1 MVRGTHPTED
11 CTLFTTIVI
20 ASTVLAMTAQGLPT
34 VRVTSD
40 NTKISE
46 SCVVVIPPGTVIE
59 DADGDGVIQIVA
71 SDITVQFADGSCLR
85 GSASDLPPDEYKGYG
100 IRVNGQSNVTIRG
113 ARVSGFWCGLWATKA
128 DGFVLDAVDASDNRR
143 ARLKSTPAAED
154 GGDWLFP
161 HDNDQNQWLENYGA
175 AIYVE
180 DSNQITVHDC
190 KVRHGQNALCID
202 RVNDSKIYDNDFSF
216 NSGWGIAM
224 WRSSRNT
231 ISRNACDFCVRGY
244 SHRVYNRG
252 QDSAGILMF
261 EQNCDNVLA
270 ENSATHG
277 GDSFF
282 GFAGKEALGETG
294 EHPLDW
300 YERRGNSRNLLINN
314 DFSYAPAHGIEMTF
328 SFGNVFWGNRL
339 VENAICGVWG
349 GYSQDTL
356 IAKNQIEGN
365 GEMAYGLERGGIN
378 IEHGRGNR
386 ILANVFA
393 NNQCGVH
400 LWGGPVGDF
409 AQKPWA
415 KANGTESKDNTVA
428 HNQFTGDKLA
438 FHLRGPSELTIGA
451 NSFDKVGQEMSKE
464 ADAVVRELAEGLE
477 KGRSGPY
484 SSTPSLGSISLKNG
498 QDEPQYTAY
507 GKTRPVGARPHL
519 RGRQNIV
526 MTEWGPWDHESPL
539 VRVVQDN
546 GDAIRY
552 DLHNMGRSVMVAI
565 EGKDVTWEHAAPEK
579 TGEGTAYVVR
589 ATTPGVHPYL
599 LQVKSGD
606 WKQEIHGTLISAI
619 WDVTFFKWDKATDP
633 RENLDAWRKL
643 ARDEK
648 AVSGQIKQLTLKYGW
663 SGPSE
668 QNLSEAITA
677 AKLGGDYFGMVARTQ
692 LPLSAGTWEF
702 TTLSDDGIR
711 VTVDGLEK
719 GRSGLD
725 SSAKS
730 SGSGPSRPRL
740 GKEHPRGRGRH
751 TRPAFEGEESNQV
764 ILPPQSRPDLPF
776 SRPVI
781 ENWAWHGPTKDTGTL
796 DLREDKTVEI
806 VVEHFEIDG
815 YAVLELGISRKPE
828 PEP

>member
-1 MVRGTHPTED
+1 
-11 CTLFTTIVI
+11 
-20 ASTVLAMTAQGLPT
+20 MTAQGLPT
-34 VRVTSD
+34 VHVTSD
-40 NTKISE
+40 NTRITK
-46 SCVVVIPPGTVIE
+46 SCVVVIPPGTIIE
-59 DADGDGVIQIVA
+59 DADGNGVIQIVA
-71 SDITVQFADGSCLR
+71 SGITVQFVDGSCLR

-100 IRVNGQSNVTIRG
+100 IRVNGRSNVTIRG

-128 DGFVLDAVDASDNRR
+128 DGLVLGAVDASDNRR

-180 DSNQITVHDC
+180 DSNQITVRDC

-261 EQNCDNVLA
+261 EQNCENIIA

-294 EHPLDW
+294 EHSLDW

-415 KANGTESKDNTVA
+415 KANGTDSKDNVVA
-428 HNQFTGDKLA
+428 GNQFTGDKLV
-438 FHLRGPSELTIGA
+438 FHLRGPGELTVGE
-451 NSFDKVGQEMSKE
+451 NSFEGVDQQMSQETE
-464 ADAVVRELAEGLE
+464 HVVR
-477 KGRSGPY
+477 
-484 SSTPSLGSISLKNG
+484 SSAGVENPP
-498 QDEPQYTAY
+498 EPQYSVC
-507 GKTRPVGARPHL
+507 GKTHPVGARPHL
-519 RGRQNIV
+519 RGRQSIV

-539 VRVVQDN
+539 IRMVQDD
-546 GDAIRY
+546 GDSIQY
-552 DLHNMGRSVMVAI
+552 DLHNMAKSTLVAI
-565 EGKDVTWEHAAPEK
+565 EGSNVTWERSTSAEA
-579 TGEGTAYVVR
+579 GGGTTYAIR
-589 ATTPGVHPYL
+589 ATAPGVHPYL
-599 LQVKSGD
+599 LQVKSGA
-606 WKQEIHGTLISAI
+606 WKQEIRGTLVSAL
-619 WDVTFFKWDKATDP
+619 WDVTFFKWDKTTDP

-643 ARDEK
+643 SKNEK

-668 QNLSEAITA
+668 QKLSDAITA
-677 AKLGGDYFGMVARTQ
+677 AKLGGDYFGMIARTR

-711 VTVDGLEK
+711 ITVDGK
-719 GRSGLD
+719 
-725 SSAKS
+725 
-730 SGSGPSRPRL
+730 
-740 GKEHPRGRGRH
+740 
-751 TRPAFEGEESNQV
+751 
-764 ILPPQSRPDLPF
+764 
-776 SRPVI
+776 PVI
-781 ENWAWHGPTKDTGTL
+781 ENWAWHGPTRDAGVL
-796 DLREDKTVEI
+796 ELHEDKTVEI

-815 YAVLELGISRKPE
+815 YAVLELGVAPGSGPT
-828 PEP
+828 P